1 MRADHGPA
9 RISCN
14 TLSIKRLHPT
24 QEHETIF
31 FVVRIFLHIFAVRKP
46 KIMKRFFVILL
57 SASLLLG
64 CSKKMESHERPDIS
78 MAEDTT
84 AYIEMLEQE
93 IKERVLEE
101 ERNTRSMMLTV
112 IFLTIIVASVI
123 VDKIAI
129 AKRKAEIKNKWLK
142 RDIEKLE
149 KEKEKYMAMYNEVQE
164 EKEMISGMKEE
175 GAMSED
181 MRNLLEER
189 LNVLNGFITAYIS
202 GNCSEQA
209 YNELEKLMS
218 NRNGFIDSTRLS
230 FAIGHPRFLIFLKE
244 KGLTDLEIGYC
255 CLHAI
260 GLRGKEIV
268 SYLNSRSYYNAS
280 SAIRKKLG
288 LNEHD
293 TNINIYI
300 LNLLKEIDE
309 DVNNKKQQI

>member
-1 MRADHGPA
+1 MLAGRGPA
-9 RISCN
+9 SISCN

-24 QEHETIF
+24 REHETIF
-31 FVVRIFLHIFAVRKP
+31 FAMRDFLHIFAVRKP
-46 KIMKRFFVILL
+46 KQKKEIMKRFLVILL
-57 SASLLLG
+57 STCLLSG
-64 CSKKMESHERPDIS
+64 CAKEAESHERPDIS

-309 DVNNKKQQI
+309 